1 MLYLYMYDILMYTTL
16 ECVFLSFEPYPNVL
30 DSVAETGGCFKGGDW
45 VHWDGAYFAYQVG

>member
-1 MLYLYMYDILMYTTL
+1 MLYLYMYDILMYTGL

-30 DSVAETGGCFKGGDW
+30 DTVAETGGCFKGGDW